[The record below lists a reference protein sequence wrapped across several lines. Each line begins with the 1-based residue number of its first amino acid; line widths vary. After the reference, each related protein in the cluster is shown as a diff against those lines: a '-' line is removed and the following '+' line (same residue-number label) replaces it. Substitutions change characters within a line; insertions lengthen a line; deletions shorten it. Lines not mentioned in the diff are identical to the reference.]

1 MTPIDTSLS
10 AALAAL
16 SEVPRSPAA
25 LAPLPDSSL
34 LEAARTVAAIERLAA
49 TVAALIAADVA
60 RRSSRDL
67 GHAGLA
73 QRSGYRTPEEL
84 VRATSGSTARGA
96 AEAVRVGSQLAT
108 PAPWLAPV
116 AAAVLDGSL
125 SVAAASSIR
134 TGLGEPTAHISET
147 DLADAATELC
157 ALASVGAAGPQ
168 SLDPLTGRPLSLD
181 PLSLD
186 PLTGL
191 PLAADPGAVP
201 LGSPALDADRIYRRA
216 RELRDELDEAG
227 IAERERAR
235 REARSLRFVK
245 QSDGMSL
252 LIWKLD
258 PESAAVCG
266 ELYDRATSPRRGGP
280 RFMNPDDLA
289 LSESL
294 SADARTTEQL
304 ASDVF
309 LDLLRHGA
317 DADSRQLL
325 GTGAPVMRAV
335 VRAVVRRTAPGAS
348 DTFAGTVSGTGTATD
363 APTHGWLEGQ
373 TDPVSIETIDRLACA
388 GAVQHVILSA
398 TGQPLDL
405 GRQQRLFSRHQRIA
419 LAIRDGGCRWPGCDR
434 PPSWT
439 EAHHIKQWD
448 RDHGS
453 TDLENG
459 ILLCRH
465 HHLLLHNNHWQI
477 TVDGADYWLTPPP
490 TVDPTQQRRLMPS
503 KSPVVREL
511 LRTGARELAATH

>member
-34 LEAARTVAAIERLAA
+34 LEAVRTVAAIERLAA

-73 QRSGYRTPEEL
+73 QRSGFRTPEEL

-125 SVAAASSIR
+125 SVAAAASIR
-134 TGLGEPTAHISET
+134 SGLGEPTAHISET

-168 SLDPLTGRPLSLD
+168 SLDPLTGLPLALD

-191 PLAADPGAVP
+191 PFAADAGAVP

-227 IAERERAR
+227 IAERERTR

-289 LSESL
+289 LTESL

-325 GTGAPVMRAV
+325 GTGAPVVRAV
-335 VRAVVRRTAPGAS
+335 VRAALPGSA
-348 DTFAGTVSGTGTATD
+348 ATD

-373 TDPVSIETIDRLACA
+373 NDPVSIETIDRLACA
-388 GAVQHVILSA
+388 GAVQHVTLSA
-398 TGQPLDL
+398 TGQPLNL
-405 GRQQRLFSRHQRIA
+405 GREQRLYSRHQRAA

-465 HHLLLHNNHWQI
+465 HHLLLHNNNWQI
-477 TVDGADYWLTPPP
+477 SMDGADYWLTPPP
-490 TVDPTQQRRLMPS
+490 KVDPAQQRRLMPS

-511 LRTGARELAATH
+511 LRTGARELVQAG

>member
-25 LAPLPDSSL
+25 LVSLPDASL
-34 LEAARTVAAIERLAA
+34 LDAARTVAAIERLAA
-49 TVAALIAADVA
+49 TVAALIAADIA

-73 QRSGYRTPEEL
+73 QRSGFRTAEEL

-96 AEAVRVGSQLAT
+96 AEAVRVGSQLTA
-108 PAPWLAPV
+108 PAPWLGPV

-125 SVAAASSIR
+125 SVAAAASIR
-134 TGLGEPTAHISET
+134 SGLGEPAAHITET
-147 DLADAATELC
+147 DLADAAAELC
-157 ALASVGAAGPQ
+157 ALASVGAAGSQ
-168 SLDPLTGRPLSLD
+168 SLEPLGP
-181 PLSLD
+181 P
-186 PLTGL
+186 
-191 PLAADPGAVP
+191 V
-201 LGSPALDADRIYRRA
+201 GSPALDADRIYRRA
-216 RELRDELDEAG
+216 RELRDDLDEAG

-235 REARSLRFVK
+235 RDARSLRFVK

-289 LSESL
+289 LSQSL
-294 SADARTTEQL
+294 AADERTTEQL
-304 ASDVF
+304 ASDAF
-309 LDLLRHGA
+309 LELLRHGA
-317 DADSRQLL
+317 DADSTQLL
-325 GTGAPVMRAV
+325 GTGAPVVRAV
-335 VRAVVRRTAPGAS
+335 VRAAS
-348 DTFAGTVSGTGTATD
+348 PEDAASGSASTT
-363 APTHGWLEGQ
+363 PRHGWLEGQ
-373 TDPVSIETIDRLACA
+373 ADPVSIETIDRLACA
-388 GAVQHVILSA
+388 GTVQQVTLST

-405 GRQQRLFSRHQRIA
+405 GREQRLYSRHQRTA

-439 EAHHIKQWD
+439 EAHHIEHWSRD
-448 RDHGS
+448 RGS
-453 TDLENG
+453 TDLHNG

-477 TVDGADYWLTPPP
+477 TMDGADYWLTPPP

-511 LRTGARELAATH
+511 LRSGARELVSAG

>member
-1 MTPIDTSLS
+1 MTPIDTSLN

-16 SEVPRSPAA
+16 SEVPRSPSA
-25 LAPLPDSSL
+25 LTSLADSSL

-60 RRSSRDL
+60 RRSSREL

-96 AEAVRVGSQLAT
+96 AEAVRVGSQLAA

-125 SVAAASSIR
+125 SVAAAASIR
-134 TGLGEPTAHISET
+134 SGLGEPTAHVDET
-147 DLADAATELC
+147 ALADAAAALC
-157 ALASVGAAGPQ
+157 ALGSVPEAEPAA
-168 SLDPLTGRPLSLD
+168 
-181 PLSLD
+181 
-186 PLTGL
+186 
-191 PLAADPGAVP
+191 
-201 LGSPALDADRIYRRA
+201 LGSPTAGSPAAGSLLLGSPGLGSPGLDADRLYRRA
-216 RELRDELDEAG
+216 REVRDELDEAG

-235 REARSLRFVK
+235 RDARSLRFVK

-280 RFMNPDDLA
+280 RFVNPDDFALA
-289 LSESL
+289 QSL
-294 SADARTTEQL
+294 ATDDRTTEQL

-317 DADSRQLL
+317 DADSSSLL
-325 GTGAPVMRAV
+325 GTGAPV
-335 VRAVVRRTAPGAS
+335 VRAVVIAAGSTPAQGIVS
-348 DTFAGTVSGTGTATD
+348 DT
-363 APTHGWLEGQ
+363 THGWLEGQ
-373 TDPVSIETIDRLACA
+373 TDPVSIDTVERLACT
-388 GAVQHVILSA
+388 GAVQQVSLSA
-398 TGQPLDL
+398 TGRPLDL
-405 GRQQRLFSRHQRIA
+405 GREQRLYSRRQRVA
-419 LAIRDGGCRWPGCDR
+419 LALRDGGCRWPGCER

-439 EAHHIKQWD
+439 EAHHIKPWG

-453 TDLENG
+453 TDLDNG

-477 TVDGADYWLTPPP
+477 DVDAGEYWLTPPAD
-490 TVDPTQQRRLMPS
+490 VDAVQHRRPMPS
-503 KSPVVREL
+503 KSPAVREL
-511 LRTGARELAATH
+511 LQRGARERARA